1 MEQLRKFT
9 IDHGYTL
16 PDNWS
21 VKSVKRV
28 DGATRDQVDH
38 YYFTPGGRRFR
49 SKVEV
54 LKFLDQY
61 GTRETEPMD
70 IIPNDCSFIYIL
82 TNPGFKKNFIKIG
95 MCTSINSRLGI
106 LNSSVYEKFKVHTLF
121 ETIFKNKN
129 SGKNVTCSNITKQIE
144 TYLHKRF
151 NHLRANNGEF
161 FLVDPDI
168 VRDELQTIHDKVA
181 PYVDVDANAICEYMT
196 LHIELARLQSVEDE
210 IDLS

>member
-61 GTRETEPMD
+61 E
-70 IIPNDCSFIYIL
+70 NWHVYLNQFSFR
-82 TNPGFKKNFIKIG
+82 NFKLK
-95 MCTSINSRLGI
+95 CL
-106 LNSSVYEKFKVHTLF
+106 
-121 ETIFKNKN
+121 
-129 SGKNVTCSNITKQIE
+129 
-144 TYLHKRF
+144 
-151 NHLRANNGEF
+151 
-161 FLVDPDI
+161 
-168 VRDELQTIHDKVA
+168 
-181 PYVDVDANAICEYMT
+181 
-196 LHIELARLQSVEDE
+196 
-210 IDLS
+210 